1 MPDMRDQ
8 GGLAA
13 VARDVARRAAAV
25 DGGGDEGRDGKKAK
39 KAKKAKKEKKA
50 KEAKKAKKAKKEKRR
65 DGEHDDH
72 LVRPRERDTAPV
84 GLPSRD
90 WKRVHSGE
98 EDGGEKR
105 RGADDAS
112 VAALRRLAGDD
123 AADDAI
129 VQEHAARA
137 GSLRRR
143 ANATNNAADD
153 ENDAPRRATTTS
165 ATRRVVEATDRLDAV
180 VDAASRVSFVDKRD
194 VFATLER
201 TPELDERLFRAF
213 GAIAARCASL
223 AKKCVRANAVLLGGS
238 RLGAGAASGL
248 DASRALAEE
257 MRVDATL
264 GVQAAAARLCESSA
278 RLYESSQLWDAAKK
292 HNAVVWGRALAA
304 CEASEKERRKRASDA
319 EAEAEAEHAFAS
331 FYRASVVDAHAD
343 DLEALRASGAKHGDV
358 ADVGVLLRAI
368 QSGADLVPALQKSL
382 ATQFASL
389 KAFAANGEK
398 GDDRRL
404 LGGGAEDDEDA
415 SDAEASSE
423 DASGE
428 VAAAT
433 RDDSTCE
440 SSESDDDSPDDVA
453 EASVS
458 AGGDDEVDYAVTPV
472 AH

>member
-1 MPDMRDQ
+1 M
-8 GGLAA
+8 
-13 VARDVARRAAAV
+13 
-25 DGGGDEGRDGKKAK
+25 
-39 KAKKAKKEKKA
+39 
-50 KEAKKAKKAKKEKRR
+50 
-65 DGEHDDH
+65 
-72 LVRPRERDTAPV
+72 
-84 GLPSRD
+84 
-90 WKRVHSGE
+90 
-98 EDGGEKR
+98 
-105 RGADDAS
+105 
-112 VAALRRLAGDD
+112 
-123 AADDAI
+123 
-129 VQEHAARA
+129 
-137 GSLRRR
+137 
-143 ANATNNAADD
+143 
-153 ENDAPRRATTTS
+153 
-165 ATRRVVEATDRLDAV
+165 
-180 VDAASRVSFVDKRD
+180 DKRD

-304 CEASEKERRKRASDA
+304 CEASEKARRKRASDA

-368 QSGADLVPALQKSL
+368 QSGADIVPALQKSL

>member
-238 RLGAGAASGL
+238 RLGAGAASG
-248 DASRALAEE
+248 
-257 MRVDATL
+257 
-264 GVQAAAARLCESSA
+264 VQAAAARLCESSA